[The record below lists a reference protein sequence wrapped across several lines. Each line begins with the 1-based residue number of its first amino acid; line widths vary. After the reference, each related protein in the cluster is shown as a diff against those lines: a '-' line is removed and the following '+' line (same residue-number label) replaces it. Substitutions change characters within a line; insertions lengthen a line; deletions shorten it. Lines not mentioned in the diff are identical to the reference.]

1 MKLVTAISDGVYNG
15 KYIEK
20 GNRFSVGDNERSAW
34 FHAEGEEPLTLNTM
48 PDFGESA
55 PTNDRQISGLKETV
69 TKKDK
74 EIAELSE
81 KLAEM
86 EAMMEE
92 ATSAKDEEK
101 TDEGPAE

>member
-20 GNRFSVGDNERSAW
+20 GMKFSVGDDERSAW
-34 FHAEGEEPLTLNTM
+34 FHAAGEEPLTLNTM
-48 PDFGESA
+48 PNFGESA
-55 PTNDRQISGLKETV
+55 QKNDHQVANLKETV

-92 ATSAKDEEK
+92 ATADTEKEK
-101 TDEGPAE
+101 TDEGPTE